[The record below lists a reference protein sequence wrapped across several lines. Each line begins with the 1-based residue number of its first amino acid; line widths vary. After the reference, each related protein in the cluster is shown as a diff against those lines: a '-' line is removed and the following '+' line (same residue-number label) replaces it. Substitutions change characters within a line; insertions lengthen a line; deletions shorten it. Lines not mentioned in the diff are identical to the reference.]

1 MRGSQHVGRTFAFA
15 GLIGATVFL
24 LHSFAQHEFTAH
36 LRDQAAHALALAASG
51 DTPYRWRF
59 RDDEDIVA
67 GRVFG
72 ARAFEFH
79 EHALIAQSSGAA
91 FEVGLPLPRS
101 VDLLLFPH
109 LQIAA
114 AADEPARFDI
124 VVREALDA
132 PELVLSGTPLPAGI
146 SPLSIDLSRDE
157 WLLDGRPAAAPK
169 IAAMLRLRAHLPTGA
184 HLHLSA
190 ADLLRAEV
198 PALDLRK
205 APQAVDVETPVSAGR
220 TTVYRLPFRGDVQGA
235 DIAAIAHHA
244 DPRRSPLILLP
255 QRGRVEQQIALR
267 NAVFAAMPG
276 AILVPEAA
284 LDATFAQARTASDA
298 APASD
303 ILRWAALALY
313 ACALLWSRLRPASAP
328 RLRAGI
334 EGALALL
341 GPLWLVLFDDFTG
354 KPDAAQTLLIMLGTA
369 YAISL
374 SLPRRWNWN
383 GGVRTWGLA
392 FGIVAFALLLGVALH
407 DSAAPT
413 RAISPSHSARYIAW
427 AFVQQYLV
435 CAVCTERWRIAT
447 GSAAIAAYLGA
458 LSFALL
464 HTPNAAL
471 MIATFAAGLC
481 WCAIYLKDRA
491 LLPLAV
497 SHAASALLLLALLP
511 RSLLASAE
519 VSARFFQ

>member
-1 MRGSQHVGRTFAFA
+1 MRGGQHVGKTVAFA
-15 GLIGATVFL
+15 GLIAATAFAL
-24 LHSFAQHEFTAH
+24 YAFAQHAFTAH

-51 DTPYRWRF
+51 GTPYRWRF
-59 RDDEDIVA
+59 GDDEDIVA

-72 ARAFEFH
+72 ARAFEFR
-79 EHALIAQSSGAA
+79 EHALIAQSSGTA
-91 FEVGLPLPRS
+91 FEIGLPLLRAM
-101 VDLLLFPH
+101 DLSIFPH

-114 AADEPARFDI
+114 AADAPALFDI

-132 PELVLSGTPLPAGI
+132 PELVLSGTPLAAGI
-146 SPLSIDLSRDE
+146 SPLSIDLSRDA
-157 WLLDGRPAAAPK
+157 WLLEGRHTAAPK
-169 IAAMLRLRAHLPTGA
+169 VAAMLRLRVHLPTGA
-184 HLHLSA
+184 HLHLKT

-205 APQAVDVETPVSAGR
+205 APQAVDVETAVSADR
-220 TTVYRLPFRGDVQGA
+220 TPVFRLPFRSDVQSA
-235 DIAAIAHHA
+235 DIAAIAHQA
-244 DPRRSPLILLP
+244 DPSRPPLILLP

-284 LDATFAQARTASDA
+284 LEATFAQARAASDA

-303 ILRWAALALY
+303 VLRWTALALY
-313 ACALLWSRLRPASAP
+313 ACALLWSRLRPAAAP
-328 RLRAGI
+328 RVRAAI
-334 EGALALL
+334 EGVLALL
-341 GPLWLVLFDDFTG
+341 GPLWLILFDDFTG
-354 KPDAAQTLLIMLGTA
+354 NPDAAQSLLIMLGAA

-383 GGVRTWGLA
+383 GSARIWMLA
-392 FGIVAFALLLGVALH
+392 FGIVAFALLLGMALH
-407 DSAAPT
+407 DGAAPA
-413 RAISPSHSARYIAW
+413 RAISPSHSARYIVW

-447 GSAAIAAYLGA
+447 GSGAIAAYLGA
-458 LSFALL
+458 LGFALL

-497 SHAASALLLLALLP
+497 SHAGSALLLLALLP